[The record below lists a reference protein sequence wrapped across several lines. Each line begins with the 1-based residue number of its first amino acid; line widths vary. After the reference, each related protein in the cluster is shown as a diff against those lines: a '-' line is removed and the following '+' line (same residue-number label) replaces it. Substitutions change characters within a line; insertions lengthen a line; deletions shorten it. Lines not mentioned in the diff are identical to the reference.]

1 VNGDCWNS
9 IGVHG
14 DRTCSELVQHVHCRN
29 CPVYARAAA
38 SLLQRISPDGYI
50 AEWTR
55 HAAHPETPAEPDRR
69 SVLIFRVG
77 TEWLALPSPVVIE
90 VSEQRPIRS
99 LPHRRKGTMLGLVS
113 VRGELLVCMSLARAL
128 GLAAA
133 AGERRQGH
141 LVHARMLVLRRNEAR
156 VVCAVDEVHGLH
168 AFPGQALRDVP
179 ATVAKGAT
187 THAKAVLTWQE
198 RSVGILDDQS
208 LFQTFQR
215 SLA

>member
-1 VNGDCWNS
+1 MNADCWNS

-14 DRTCSELVQHVHCRN
+14 DKTCPELVKHVHCRN

-38 SLLQRISPDGYI
+38 GLLDRVSPGGYI

-55 HAAHPETPAEPDRR
+55 HAALPETPAEPDRQ

-77 TEWLALPSPVVIE
+77 AEWLALPSPVVTE

-99 LPHRRKGTMLGLVS
+99 LPHRRKATMLGLVS
-113 VRGELLVCMSLARAL
+113 IRGELLVCMSLARAL
-128 GLAAA
+128 GLDAST
-133 AGERRQGH
+133 ERRRQGH
-141 LVHARMLVLRRNEAR
+141 LVHARMLVLRSNNVR

-168 AFPGQALRDVP
+168 TFSGQALRDVP

-215 SLA
+215 SL